1 MKDFTL
7 IDYIFSPGVSGSG
20 YVDFIGATDFNIS
33 RVVAIIN
40 QTKGVVI
47 YATGSTDTR
56 YTSISGNKVYLFFD
70 TSTHSSSDKLQ
81 IVYNYSAPLATS
93 DNDTREM
100 IKLLSRLVKIAE
112 NQQATDSSQRQRV
125 TLDTALPTGANTVG
139 AVNIAASQTL
149 ATVTTVSTVTS
160 MTNAAAIAGMDREM
174 YINIARNTYA
184 NSIRNKIT

>member
-20 YVDFIGATDFNIS
+20 YVDFIGANDFDIS

-40 QTKGVVI
+40 QTKGIVI

-56 YTSISGNKVYLFFD
+56 YTSISGNKVYLFYD
-70 TSTHSSSDKLQ
+70 TSTQSSSDKLQ
-81 IVYNYSAPLATS
+81 IVYNSSKALSTV
-93 DNDTREM
+93 DNENNDI

-112 NQQATDSSQRQRV
+112 NQQATDSAQRQRF
-125 TLDTALPTGANTVG
+125 TLDSIAAGVAMPAVTTVG
-139 AVNIAASQTL
+139 
-149 ATVTTVSTVTS
+149 TVTTITGGTITTLS
-160 MTNAAAIAGMDREM
+160 NAASIAGMSQEQ

-184 NSIRNKIT
+184 NSIRSKLNFS